1 MTQRRF
7 SNLHAFVHAAALALS
22 CASVLL
28 LSTSAG
34 AADPG
39 ITAQKILIGQSA
51 PLSGNNKDLGNE
63 IRLGALAAFT
73 QANKAGGVGGRQIEL
88 TTLDDVND
96 IAKAAAN
103 TDALI
108 KQNQVFALYGYASA
122 TLGRK
127 PLEIAA
133 AEGVPFLFP
142 FTGARVMRGYNKS
155 LFNLR
160 AGYAEEAAKIIDHF
174 KTVGITSF
182 GILYHE
188 DAVGKENL
196 EVVQKGLEAGGGKVV
211 ATAGVSRKGGDAAPK
226 APAMVKADPQAIIVT
241 GLYGPSSEF
250 IKAAKAAGYGAP
262 IIALSFVGGTQFVN
276 ALGKDKAGVVISQV
290 VPFPWDNKLPV
301 VREYRKALAGVD
313 AKAEPSFTTFEA
325 YLAGRTIIEALK
337 KSGKEPTRSAFMAA
351 LDASSSLDLGGF
363 TVSFKPNDRNG
374 SKYVDLTVVSAD
386 GKMRQ

>member
-1 MTQRRF
+1 MFRHTLY
-7 SNLHAFVHAAALALS
+7 SFVALALS
-22 CASVLL
+22 SLSALL
-28 LSTSAG
+28 LSASVN

-39 ITAQKILIGQSA
+39 ITSQKILIGQSA

-73 QANKAGGVGGRQIEL
+73 QVNKGGGVGGRQIEL
-88 TTLDDVND
+88 VTLDDVND
-96 IAKAAAN
+96 VAKAAAN
-103 TDALI
+103 TDTLI

-127 PLEIAA
+127 PLEMAA

-155 LFNLR
+155 LFNMR
-160 AGYAEEAAKIIDHF
+160 AGYAEEATKIIEHF
-174 KTVGITSF
+174 KTVGITTF

-196 EVVQKGLEAGGGKVV
+196 DVVQKGLEAGGGKVV

-226 APAMVKADPQAIIVT
+226 AAAMVKADPQAIVVT

-250 IKAAKAAGYGAP
+250 IKAAKVAGYGAP
-262 IIALSFVGGTQFVN
+262 IVALSFVGGTQFVN
-276 ALGKDKAGVVISQV
+276 ALGKDKGGVVISQV
-290 VPFPWDNKLPV
+290 VPFPWDMKLPV
-301 VREYRKALAGVD
+301 VREYRKALAEVD

-325 YLAGRTIIEALK
+325 YLTGKAIVEALK
-337 KSGKEPTRSAFMAA
+337 KSGKEPSRATFMAA
-351 LDASSSLDLGGF
+351 LDASSALDLGGF
-363 TVSFKPNDRNG
+363 TIGFKPNDRNG
-374 SKYVDLTVVSAD
+374 SKFVDLTVVSAD
-386 GKMRQ
+386 GKMRH

>member
-1 MTQRRF
+1 MTQPRF
-7 SNLHAFVHAAALALS
+7 CARAASAALL
-22 CASVLL
+22 CLVCI
-28 LSTSAG
+28 AG
-34 AADPG
+34 VGAEPG
-39 ITAQKILIGQSA
+39 ITPTKIMIGQSA

-73 QANKAGGVGGRQIEL
+73 HANKSGGVGGRQLEL

-96 IAKAAAN
+96 IAKATAN
-103 TDALI
+103 TEALI
-108 KQNQVFALYGYASA
+108 KQNQVFALFGYASA

-155 LFNLR
+155 LFNIR
-160 AGYAEEAAKIIDHF
+160 AGYAEEATKIIDHF
-174 KTVGITSF
+174 KTVGITTF

-196 EVVQKGLEAGGGKVV
+196 EVVQKGIEAGGGKVV

-226 APAMVKADPQAIIVT
+226 AAGMVKAEPQAIVVT

-250 IKAAKAAGYGAP
+250 IKAAKVAGYGAP
-262 IIALSFVGGTQFVN
+262 IVALSFVGGTQFVK

-290 VPFPWDNKLPV
+290 VPFPWDNRLPV
-301 VREYRKALAGVD
+301 VREYRKALTEVD
-313 AKAEPSFTTFEA
+313 PKAEPSFTTFEA
-325 YLAGRTIIEALK
+325 YLAGKAIVEALK
-337 KSGKEPTRSAFMAA
+337 RSGKEPSRTAFMAA
-351 LDASSSLDLGGF
+351 LDGSPAMDLGGY
-363 TVSFKPNDRNG
+363 TIGFKPNDRNG

-386 GKMRQ
+386 GKMRH